1 MFSMKRG
8 YQLELVPALLVK
20 LSGIN
25 RRWLVSG
32 SDKRVSSLDR
42 NEKRQ
47 LEG

>member
-8 YQLELVPALLVK
+8 YQLELVPVLVVQ

-25 RRWLVSG
+25 RGWLVSG
-32 SDKRVSSLDR
+32 SDKRVSTLDR
-42 NEKRQ
+42 NENRQ